1 MNTATTYQEEFMG
14 IRLTKT
20 EINRLHSLKSE
31 CEAANESLEGAV
43 GKYND
48 TIDAAWNTFE
58 DCLRE
63 YSEALYTARET
74 LDNAIEVHAM
84 SLSEAKSF
92 IDDLANEREE
102 MIEDRSERWK
112 ESEAG
117 ENAQTLLD
125 SLREFETSCEPFEP
139 ETTEAPEIE
148 SPEHIDTVSIPDTP
162 GLIEAI
168 TEL

>member
-1 MNTATTYQEEFMG
+1 MG
-14 IRLTKT
+14 IKLTKA
-20 EINRLHSLKSE
+20 EINRLHSLKSD
-31 CEAANESLEGAV
+31 CEEANESLERAV
-43 GKYND
+43 GNYND
-48 TIDAAWNTFE
+48 SVDAAWDTFE

-63 YSEALYTARET
+63 YSEALFAARET
-74 LDNAIEVHAM
+74 LDNAVEDHTTSIG
-84 SLSEAKSF
+84 EAKSF
-92 IDDLANEREE
+92 IDDLANDREE
-102 MIEDRSERWK
+102 EIADRSERWQ

-125 SLREFETSCEPFEP
+125 GLREFETSCEPFEP

-148 SPEHIDTVSIPDTP
+148 APDHIDTGSIPDAP